1 MHHTNHT
8 PAHWGAASR
17 TTLGALTL
25 LAAVCGMVSAQ
36 AQAQTTAATVPA
48 SEITQAQAPLPAQ
61 PVAEQGIAVSD
72 LAPNAP
78 EQYVVKRGDT
88 LWGIA
93 GIYLRRPWQWP
104 QLWGMNKQAIAN
116 PHLIY
121 PGQTLYLER
130 QGGVARL
137 STGAPGSQATPG
149 ELETVRIS
157 PRTRSQSL
165 SDTALPTL
173 KPHLIEPF
181 LADPLVVEAGV
192 LEVAPRIIATVD
204 DRVLMTTGDRAY
216 ARGEASDPL
225 RAEPGEPRIY
235 RIVRQAVPLK
245 DPLTQEVLGYEAQ
258 YVGKAELIRG
268 ETTEESANGK
278 GGIISE
284 YVPATLDVLSAK
296 EAISAGDRL
305 LPEPPRSLMNY
316 TPHAPQMEVD
326 ARVVSIYGSGA
337 VANAAQNQVI
347 AINVGENDGLQSG
360 HVLNLRTQGDRIKDK
375 TDPSR
380 PMIKLPSESNG
391 MAIVFRTFD
400 RVSYALILDVRNTV
414 RVGDRL
420 VNPQ

>member
-1 MHHTNHT
+1 MHHTNHP
-8 PAHWGAASR
+8 PAHFGAATR
-17 TTLGALTL
+17 TALGALTL
-25 LAAVCGMVSAQ
+25 LAAVCGMAA
-36 AQAQTTAATVPA
+36 AQAQTLPVTASARA
-48 SEITQAQAPLPAQ
+48 EAQQ
-61 PVAEQGIAVSD
+61 VADKGIAQSE
-72 LAPNAP
+72 LMPNAP

-93 GIYLRRPWQWP
+93 GVYLRRPWHWP

-121 PGQTLYLER
+121 PGQTLYLEK
-130 QGGVARL
+130 QDGFARL
-137 STGAPGSQATPG
+137 RTGAPSAAAAPG

-157 PRTRSQSL
+157 PRTRSEGL
-165 SDTALPTL
+165 RDTALPTL

-192 LEVAPRIIATVD
+192 LEVAPRIIATKD

-245 DPLTQEVLGYEAQ
+245 DPLTQEILGYEAQ

-268 ETTEESANGK
+268 ETTEETADGR
-278 GGIISE
+278 GGIVSE

-296 EAISAGDRL
+296 EAIRAGDRL
-305 LPEPPRSLMNY
+305 LPDPPRTFMNY
-316 TPHAPQMEVD
+316 MPHAPQGDVD
-326 ARVVSIYGSGA
+326 ARVVSIYGSGS
-337 VANAAQNQVI
+337 VANAAQNQIV
-347 AINVGENDGLQSG
+347 AINLGEQDGLQSG
-360 HVLNLRTQGDRIKDK
+360 HVLNLMTQGDRIKDT
-375 TDPSR
+375 TDASR
-380 PMIKLPSESNG
+380 PIIKLPSERNG
-391 MAIVFRTFD
+391 TAIVFRTFD
-400 RVSYALILDVRNTV
+400 RVSYMLILESRGTV